1 MPTIHRI
8 QQNPTKHL
16 KKGLLSSI
24 YTGSVTPRRVPQ
36 NLYIATANQLRTG
49 LYKGYGDPLMKYLYD
64 SPDYRMLYELRT
76 NVYMFSAAKTFQQ
89 TLAMS
94 AELTGPDDKFRS
106 FEEFSAQ
113 AGNIFD
119 TYNEQYLEAEYNTAI
134 GMARSASKWVDIEKN
149 KRLFPYLKYVA
160 VMDEHTCD
168 ICAPLDGIT
177 LPADDPFWDENM
189 PLNHFNCECTVEQL
203 EEEEAEESNEEYV
216 DSKVADSHENKNPL
230 FNMNPGKHKAVF
242 KDTGKTKHPYF
253 EVSKAYKDLA
263 KRNFDLPIPNNDN

>member
-1 MPTIHRI
+1 MPVIHRI
-8 QQNPTKHL
+8 QTNPIKHL
-16 KKGLLSSI
+16 KKQVLSSI
-24 YTGSVTPRRVPQ
+24 YVRSKSQTHLPQ
-36 NLYIATANQLRTG
+36 NLYVATANQLKIG
-49 LYKGYGDPLMKYLYD
+49 LYKGYGDPLLKYAYD
-64 SPDYRMLYELRT
+64 SPDYKMLYELRT

-94 AELTGPDDKFRS
+94 EELTEGDKFRS
-106 FEEFSAQ
+106 FEEFSEK
-113 AGNIFD
+113 AGKIFD
-119 TYNEQYLEAEYNTAI
+119 TFNEQYLEAEYNTAI
-134 GMARSASKWVDIEKN
+134 GMARSASKWADIEKN
-149 KRLFPYLKYVA
+149 KNLFPFLKYVA

-203 EEEEAEESNEEYV
+203 EEDEAEETNEEYV

-263 KRNFDLPIPNNDN
+263 KRNFDLPIPETDN